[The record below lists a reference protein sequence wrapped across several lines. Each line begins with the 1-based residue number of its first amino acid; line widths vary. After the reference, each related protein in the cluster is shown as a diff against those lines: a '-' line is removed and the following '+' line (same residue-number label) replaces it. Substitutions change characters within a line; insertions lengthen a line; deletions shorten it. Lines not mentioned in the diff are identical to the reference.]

1 MSIVSWSTPH
11 QPMNG
16 QMARQR
22 ILAQHER
29 IRALLAKARDVAEA
43 ALDGNPPSPDAVAS
57 AVGDVRATIEVHLR
71 FEENVLTPLF
81 HKEYADG
88 PQRAHRLAD
97 EHKRQREVL
106 ASVHHEAAAYPT
118 LPMLAAKLAFLTSW
132 LLTDM
137 DEEERT
143 VLASLP

>member
-1 MSIVSWSTPH
+1 MGIVSWSTPH
-11 QPMNG
+11 QPLTG
-16 QMARQR
+16 PMARQR
-22 ILAQHER
+22 ILRQHER

-43 ALDGNPPSPDAVAS
+43 ALDGNPSSPDAVAS
-57 AVGDVRATIEVHLR
+57 AVGDVRTTIEVHLS
-71 FEENVLTPLF
+71 FEETVLVPLF
-81 HKEYADG
+81 RREYADG
-88 PQRAHRLAD
+88 PQRAQRLTD

-106 ASVHHEAAAYPT
+106 ASVHREATAFPT

-143 VLASLP
+143 VLPSLV